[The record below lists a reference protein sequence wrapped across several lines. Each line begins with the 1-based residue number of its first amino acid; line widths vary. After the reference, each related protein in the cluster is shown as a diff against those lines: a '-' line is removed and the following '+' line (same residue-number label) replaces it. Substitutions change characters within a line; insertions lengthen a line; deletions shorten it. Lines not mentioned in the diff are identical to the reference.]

1 MARRERM
8 QRKGNHSW
16 MRGNKFLWQQNMQE
30 WNLLKFPAFMEESP
44 GQSRNSSS
52 KKDRSTTHLTV
63 HFSLANILSIRA
75 SMSFYKN
82 AL

>member
-30 WNLLKFPAFMEESP
+30 WNLLKF
-44 GQSRNSSS
+44 Q
-52 KKDRSTTHLTV
+52 
-63 HFSLANILSIRA
+63 LSWRRVQGKVETAVARRTGVLHI
-75 SMSFYKN
+75 
-82 AL
+82 